1 MKVYGSKNIK
11 YTLIIYK
18 ILVELKK
25 IYDMS
30 KKSIIYFLKTYTKSD
45 KKIIRRGEFS
55 MAHKKVAKI
64 IATAIVV
71 NNLSSSV
78 VLGKEVNLIEKNK
91 DNSVINQS
99 ISDSKRYNNIFRI
112 EKTVGDTE
120 EFLKIINDGNLEEI
134 KLSRDI
140 DLSNLIS
147 SGVDIRTS
155 NVVIDGQGYSIYVPK
170 LAENLNRDFFTLQ
183 GDGIVLKNLNI
194 VCKDDDEILNNKN
207 NLITISGDDITLE
220 NVFIGSNFNRAVNI
234 LEGNNIHI
242 NDCKIV
248 NNQEKGNGLK
258 VENGVVTLNNLDL
271 QNKSGVGLDILG
283 KDSKVYL
290 KGDIKID
297 SPIEIRGQFRDG
309 GILNCDNNQLIHEKR
324 VFGYTYYNVAKETEL
339 VRNKDEFL
347 EAIDN
352 NIVKNIKL
360 MNNID
365 LRGHESEYYKV
376 FEKEIKVDKNN
387 YHITM

>member
-1 MKVYGSKNIK
+1 
-11 YTLIIYK
+11 
-18 ILVELKK
+18 
-25 IYDMS
+25 
-30 KKSIIYFLKTYTKSD
+30 
-45 KKIIRRGEFS
+45 

-99 ISDSKRYNNIFRI
+99 ISDSKRYNKTFRI
-112 EKTVGDTE
+112 EKTVGNTE

-147 SGVDIRTS
+147 SGVDIKTS

-170 LAENLNRDFFTLQ
+170 LAENLNRDFFKLQ

-194 VCKDDDEILNNKN
+194 VCKDQNETLNNKN

-220 NVFIGSNFNRAVNI
+220 NVFINSNFNRAINI
-234 LEGNNIHI
+234 SEGKNIHI
-242 NDCKIV
+242 NNCKIV

-258 VENGVVTLNNLDL
+258 VENGVVTFSNLDL
-271 QNKSGVGLDILG
+271 QNKSGVGIDILG
-283 KDSKVYL
+283 KDSKAYL

-360 MNNID
+360 MDNID
-365 LRGHESEYYKV
+365 LRGYESEYYKV
-376 FEKEIKVDKNN
+376 FEKEIKVHKNN

>member
-1 MKVYGSKNIK
+1 
-11 YTLIIYK
+11 
-18 ILVELKK
+18 
-25 IYDMS
+25 
-30 KKSIIYFLKTYTKSD
+30 
-45 KKIIRRGEFS
+45 

-99 ISDSKRYNNIFRI
+99 LSDSKRYGYIFRI

-120 EFLKIINDGNLEEI
+120 QFLKIINNGNLEEI

-147 SGVDIRTS
+147 NGVDVMTS
-155 NVVIDGQGYSIYVPK
+155 NVVIDGQGYSLYVPK
-170 LAENLNRDFFTLQ
+170 LAKNLNRDFFTLQ

-194 VCKDDDEILNNKN
+194 VCKDNNEVLNNKN
-207 NLITISGDDITLE
+207 NLITISGDNITLE
-220 NVFIGSNFNRAVNI
+220 NIFIKSTFNRAVNI
-234 LEGNNIHI
+234 SDGKNIYI
-242 NDCKIV
+242 NDCRIV

-258 VENGVVTLNNLDL
+258 VENGVVTLDNLDL
-271 QNKSGVGLDILG
+271 KNKSGVGIDILG

-290 KGDIKID
+290 KRDIKIN
-297 SPIEIRGQFRDG
+297 SPIEVRGQFRDG
-309 GILNCDNNQLIHEKR
+309 GILNCDNNQLINEKR
-324 VFGYTYYNVAKETEL
+324 VFGYTYYDVAKETEL

-352 NIVKNIKL
+352 NIVENIKL
-360 MNNID
+360 MGNID

>member
-1 MKVYGSKNIK
+1 
-11 YTLIIYK
+11 
-18 ILVELKK
+18 
-25 IYDMS
+25 
-30 KKSIIYFLKTYTKSD
+30 
-45 KKIIRRGEFS
+45 

-99 ISDSKRYNNIFRI
+99 ISQSKRYNNIFRI

-147 SGVDIRTS
+147 NGVDIKSS

-170 LAENLNRDFFTLQ
+170 LAKNLNRDFFTLQ

-194 VCKDDDEILNNKN
+194 VCKDDDETLNNKI

-220 NVFIGSNFNRAVNI
+220 NVFIESDFNRAVNI
-234 LEGNNIHI
+234 SQGKNIHI

-271 QNKSGVGLDILG
+271 QNKSGVGIDILG
-283 KDSKVYL
+283 KDSKVDL
-290 KGDIKID
+290 KGDIKIN
-297 SPIEIRGQFRDG
+297 SPIEVRGQFRDG
-309 GILNCDNNQLIHEKR
+309 GILTCDNNQLIHEKR
-324 VFGYTYYNVAKETEL
+324 VFGYTYYNIAKETEL

>member
-1 MKVYGSKNIK
+1 
-11 YTLIIYK
+11 
-18 ILVELKK
+18 
-25 IYDMS
+25 
-30 KKSIIYFLKTYTKSD
+30 
-45 KKIIRRGEFS
+45 

-147 SGVDIRTS
+147 SGLDVRTS

-170 LAENLNRDFFTLQ
+170 LAENFNRDFFTLQ

-194 VCKDDDEILNNKN
+194 VCKDDDETLNNKN
-207 NLITISGDDITLE
+207 NLITISGDNITLE
-220 NVFIGSNFNRAVNI
+220 NVFIESNFNRAVNI
-234 LEGNNIHI
+234 LEGKNIYI

-258 VENGVVTLNNLDL
+258 VENGAVTLNNLDL
-271 QNKSGVGLDILG
+271 QNKSGVGIDILG
-283 KDSKVYL
+283 KDSKVDL

-309 GILNCDNNQLIHEKR
+309 GILNCNNNQLIHEKR

>member
-1 MKVYGSKNIK
+1 
-11 YTLIIYK
+11 
-18 ILVELKK
+18 
-25 IYDMS
+25 
-30 KKSIIYFLKTYTKSD
+30 
-45 KKIIRRGEFS
+45 

-99 ISDSKRYNNIFRI
+99 ISHSKRYNNIFRI

-147 SGVDIRTS
+147 SGVDIKSS

-194 VCKDDDEILNNKN
+194 VCKDDDETLNNKN

-220 NVFIGSNFNRAVNI
+220 NVFIESNFNRAVNI

-248 NNQEKGNGLK
+248 NNQEKGNGL
-258 VENGVVTLNNLDL
+258 NLDL

-290 KGDIKID
+290 KGDIKIN

-360 MNNID
+360 MDNID

>member
-1 MKVYGSKNIK
+1 
-11 YTLIIYK
+11 
-18 ILVELKK
+18 
-25 IYDMS
+25 
-30 KKSIIYFLKTYTKSD
+30 
-45 KKIIRRGEFS
+45 

-99 ISDSKRYNNIFRI
+99 ISHSKRYNNIFRI

-147 SGVDIRTS
+147 SGVDIKSS

-194 VCKDDDEILNNKN
+194 VCKDDEALNNN
-207 NLITISGDDITLE
+207 NLITISGDDIILE
-220 NVFIGSNFNRAVNI
+220 NVFIESNFNRAVNI

-258 VENGVVTLNNLDL
+258 VENGVVTLNNLD
-271 QNKSGVGLDILG
+271 
-283 KDSKVYL
+283 
-290 KGDIKID
+290 
-297 SPIEIRGQFRDG
+297 
-309 GILNCDNNQLIHEKR
+309 
-324 VFGYTYYNVAKETEL
+324 
-339 VRNKDEFL
+339 
-347 EAIDN
+347 
-352 NIVKNIKL
+352 
-360 MNNID
+360 
-365 LRGHESEYYKV
+365 
-376 FEKEIKVDKNN
+376 
-387 YHITM
+387 

>member
-1 MKVYGSKNIK
+1 M
-11 YTLIIYK
+11 
-18 ILVELKK
+18 
-25 IYDMS
+25 
-30 KKSIIYFLKTYTKSD
+30 
-45 KKIIRRGEFS
+45 
-55 MAHKKVAKI
+55 
-64 IATAIVV
+64 
-71 NNLSSSV
+71 
-78 VLGKEVNLIEKNK
+78 
-91 DNSVINQS
+91 
-99 ISDSKRYNNIFRI
+99 
-112 EKTVGDTE
+112 
-120 EFLKIINDGNLEEI
+120 
-134 KLSRDI
+134 
-140 DLSNLIS
+140 
-147 SGVDIRTS
+147 
-155 NVVIDGQGYSIYVPK
+155 
-170 LAENLNRDFFTLQ
+170 
-183 GDGIVLKNLNI
+183 LKNLNI
-194 VCKDDDEILNNKN
+194 VCKDDEALNNN

-220 NVFIGSNFNRAVNI
+220 NVFIESNFNRAVNI

-258 VENGVVTLNNLDL
+258 IENGVVTLNNLDL

-347 EAIDN
+347 EAI
-352 NIVKNIKL
+352 KNIKL
-360 MNNID
+360 MDNID